1 MQVGGDLKFEA
12 DETLVVN
19 LSQPQGASIADNQGI
34 GTINNGDGASIAIGD
49 VLIRAFRAGGFETR
63 PCG

>member
-1 MQVGGDLKFEA
+1 LRPT
-12 DETLVVN
+12 ETLVVN

-34 GTINNGDGASIAIGD
+34 GTINNDDGASIAIGD